1 MNLLGP
7 VNSGAAVG
15 GDGVATSNADSTS
28 PISGRILAVYI
39 KYNDSP
45 PAGTTDVVI
54 STKGTS
60 PRPPSNTILTLT
72 DAATAGWFYPRHIV
86 HDEVGAAYKW
96 DGTNEVYEPVPVNDI
111 INVAIAQANAGDNVD
126 VWLLFE

>member
-15 GDGVATSNADSTS
+15 SDAAATSNADSKS
-28 PISGRILAVYI
+28 PISGRILAVYV
-39 KYNDSP
+39 KYNHSP
-45 PAGTTDVVI
+45 PGTTDVVI
-54 STKGTS
+54 STKGSS

-86 HDEVGAAYKW
+86 HDEAGDAYLW

-111 INVAIAQANAGDNVD
+111 INVSIAGANALDNVD
-126 VWLLFE
+126 VWLLFD